1 MTKLLTFHQ
10 KNAFLGNT
18 VAIEQILK
26 KGVFVI
32 MNTLNK
38 YDFIDD
44 DYILGFW
51 KFDDLDKIEILGNG
65 CFRQFPLN
73 SEDFS
78 S

>member
-1 MTKLLTFHQ
+1 
-10 KNAFLGNT
+10 
-18 VAIEQILK
+18 
-26 KGVFVI
+26 
-32 MNTLNK
+32 MNTFNK

-78 S
+78 SQRTGILMSE